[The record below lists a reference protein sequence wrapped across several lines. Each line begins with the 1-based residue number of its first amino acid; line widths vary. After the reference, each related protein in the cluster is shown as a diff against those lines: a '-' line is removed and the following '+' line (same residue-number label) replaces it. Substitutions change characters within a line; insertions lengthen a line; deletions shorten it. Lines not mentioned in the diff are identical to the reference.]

1 MKYTQTTLNR
11 VFILR
16 LEQDEILHEVV
27 EQFAKDQGITSAVL
41 WAVGGADA
49 DSRLV
54 VGPRN
59 RAARPVK
66 PMFTR
71 LPDAHEIAGVG
82 TLFPDNQGNPILHM
96 HIAAGR
102 RTKTITGCVRSG
114 VKVWQVLEIVLLELG
129 PNQACRLLDPST
141 GFKLLEPTQVRRG
154 KGKK

>member
-16 LEQDEILHEVV
+16 LEQDEILHEIV
-27 EQFAKDQGITSAVL
+27 EQFAKDHGISAAVL
-41 WAVGGADA
+41 WAVGGADI

-54 VGPRN
+54 VGPRH
-59 RAARPVK
+59 RAARPVT

-82 TLFPDNQGNPILHM
+82 TLFPDAGGTAILHM

-102 RTKTITGCVRSG
+102 RTKTITGCVRAG

-129 PNQACRLLDPST
+129 PNQARRMLDSTT
-141 GFKLLEPTQVRRG
+141 GFKLLDPTGGRRV
-154 KGKK
+154 KRKK